1 MDFFEISQSIR
12 KVGKDKYVI
21 GKQSSNPLVL
31 VDGKSL
37 ETDIGI
43 FKNIFA
49 DKSEVKDEHVEL
61 SNIDNLILK
70 TGIFNNLSGAELT
83 SIKSNLGESYINN
96 LYLKTGSFDS
106 LSGEVFRSSSG
117 FTKNS
122 FIDNL
127 ALQTGTFQDISG
139 EVFRSS
145 TGFTKNS
152 FIDNL
157 ALQTGTFQD
166 ISGEV
171 FYSEKGS
178 SKAFYV
184 SGINI
189 AESIIKVSGD
199 SISADLQLHE
209 HINSLSGDLKAT
221 GAYLSSILDNLDQ
234 SSGQQIISG
243 NYAENRFKLEEAFE
257 EDEMGDI
264 VPTNH
269 PFISD
274 PMWILKEDGD
284 LELRANVWRYD
295 TGPKA
300 FTKDISF

>member
-1 MDFFEISQSIR
+1 MS
-12 KVGKDKYVI
+12 G
-21 GKQSSNPLVL
+21 
-31 VDGKSL
+31 SL
-37 ETDIGI
+37 EATGLHLH
-43 FKNIFA
+43 
-49 DKSEVKDEHVEL
+49 EH
-61 SNIDNLILK
+61 IDSLRGDLE
-70 TGIFNNLSGAELT
+70 A
-83 SIKSNLGESYINN
+83 
-96 LYLKTGSFDS
+96 TGSH
-106 LSGEVFRSSSG
+106 
-117 FTKNS
+117 
-122 FIDNL
+122 
-127 ALQTGTFQDISG
+127 
-139 EVFRSS
+139 
-145 TGFTKNS
+145 
-152 FIDNL
+152 
-157 ALQTGTFQD
+157 
-166 ISGEV
+166 
-171 FYSEKGS
+171 
-178 SKAFYV
+178 
-184 SGINI
+184 
-189 AESIIKVSGD
+189 
-199 SISADLQLHE
+199 LHE